1 MKIRNFSVNVNG
13 DYEFNPEKSICVM
26 KGKNA
31 ELHLRLLGVMIGCA
45 DSVALVEQS
54 DSPLFI
60 LHGDVEMDGK
70 DYGVCFIYSK
80 TEPHRV
86 AVNFSRG
93 GRGFSVEDTERYQ
106 KCLQLNGADTE
117 NILSFPDGQNEGMAE
132 SEYALYLLDRFITR
146 SAEHTSCGDYRPLF
160 IFGVFDRL
168 DESVDVRSYLI
179 RLSSLGRQVFLAVGD
194 AYPAEKLS
202 RPFVQTVETKQ

>member
-1 MKIRNFSVNVNG
+1 
-13 DYEFNPEKSICVM
+13 
-26 KGKNA
+26 
-31 ELHLRLLGVMIGCA
+31 
-45 DSVALVEQS
+45 
-54 DSPLFI
+54 
-60 LHGDVEMDGK
+60 
-70 DYGVCFIYSK
+70 
-80 TEPHRV
+80 
-86 AVNFSRG
+86 
-93 GRGFSVEDTERYQ
+93 
-106 KCLQLNGADTE
+106 
-117 NILSFPDGQNEGMAE
+117 MAE

>member
-1 MKIRNFSVNVNG
+1 MRIRNFSVNVNG
-13 DYEFNPEKSICVM
+13 DYEFNSEKSICVM

-31 ELHLRLLGVMIGCA
+31 ELHLRLLGMMIGCA
-45 DSVALVEQS
+45 DSAALVEQS

-60 LHGDVEMDGK
+60 LHGDVEMGGK

-86 AVNFSRG
+86 AGICCRG
-93 GRGFSVEDTERYQ
+93 GGGFSVGGTVRCQ
-106 KCLQLNGADTE
+106 NCLQLNGADTG
-117 NILSFPDGQNEGMAE
+117 NILSFPDGPNEGMAE

-146 SAEHTSCGDYRPLF
+146 SAEHTSRGDYRPLF

-168 DESVDVRSYLI
+168 DESVDVRPYLI
-179 RLSSLGRQVFLAVGD
+179 RLSNLGRQVFLAVGD